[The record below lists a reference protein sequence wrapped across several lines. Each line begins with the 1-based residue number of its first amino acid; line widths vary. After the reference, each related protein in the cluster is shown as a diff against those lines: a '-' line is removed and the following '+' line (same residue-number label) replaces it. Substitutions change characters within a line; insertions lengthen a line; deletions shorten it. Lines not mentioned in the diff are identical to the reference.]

1 MNDKHGRF
9 NELIEGTL
17 TSSIQNLCYA
27 VMRDRVISVIGVYE
41 YEGVQRLINTPAG
54 GFKPSDHF
62 NCFGKFYFLT
72 QTNSIAP
79 EMHVVNMDTVD
90 TGMRKIIETWNEVFI
105 NPVNVKEQERVTTV
119 MTALVS
125 DIVILEDGIDPV
137 TYKEEVLAELE
148 EFHVSMLKSIN

>member
-1 MNDKHGRF
+1 MNNKHGAF
-9 NELIEGTL
+9 NELIEGSL

-41 YEGVQRLINTPAG
+41 YEGVQRLISTPAG

-79 EMHVVNMDTVD
+79 EMHVVNMDTVNI
-90 TGMRKIIETWNEVFI
+90 GMRKIIEAENVVFI

-137 TYKEEVLAELE
+137 TYKDSIATELE
-148 EFHVSMLKSIN
+148 TFQINN